1 MEIIEIA
8 IATVISVFII
18 WFGITSSLMASEE
31 QAIRRKN
38 FDAGTHDYYGN
49 KLGEDDDK

>member
-1 MEIIEIA
+1 MEIIEVVV
-8 IATVISVFII
+8 ATVIAGFIV
-18 WFGITSSLMASEE
+18 WFGIASSLMASEE
-31 QAIRRKN
+31 KRVRRKN

>member
-18 WFGITSSLMASEE
+18 WFGITSSIIASEE

>member
-8 IATVISVFII
+8 AGIAFAGFIM
-18 WFGITSSLMASEE
+18 WFGITSSIIAANEN
-31 QAIRRKN
+31 AARRKN